1 MKKTYIFIS
10 ILVAL
15 GIGVIIGKG
24 LYDKPVKAL
33 SLTVY
38 ADDYPNQIK
47 DIDNITDKTQAGEEV
62 IDNLIMLL
70 IQADWNEEIN
80 LPEDKSGYSFRLY
93 SIKSGYTLKTGDF
106 WIFDNGTA
114 LIANPTDDDQSPT
127 RAFYLNE
134 DETILL
140 KQLVESF

>member
-1 MKKTYIFIS
+1 MKKNYIFIS

-15 GIGVIIGKG
+15 GMGGLIGKG

-38 ADDYPNQIK
+38 ADDYPNRIK
-47 DIDNITDKTQAGEEV
+47 DIDNITDKTQTGEEV

-70 IQADWNEEIN
+70 IQADCHEEVN
-80 LPEDKSGYSFRLY
+80 LPEDKPGYSFRLY
-93 SIKSGYTLKTGDF
+93 SLQSGYTLKTGDI

-114 LIANPTDDDQSPT
+114 LIANPTDDDQSLT